1 MFELWKKVID
11 DNTSRHYCGALT
23 GVVPTSKPYGRDKRP
38 QELPAMFQNI
48 MNDDSVKRKLQYE
61 LVFDYES
68 KDPNSEELIYLE
80 FIEHYNKD
88 CNMVFLK
95 IKRFDGSDLS
105 ISMNEVGLDLHL
117 GGGKK
122 MSQLDVEMAVDLAKW
137 VIAKDMGNGRMAAN
151 DVICRKN
158 FTPFGVI

>member
-1 MFELWKKVID
+1 MFKLWKKVID

-38 QELPAMFQNI
+38 QELPAMFQNMMYDASI
-48 MNDDSVKRKLQYE
+48 KRELLYE
-61 LVFDYES
+61 LVFDYDN
-68 KDPNSEELIYLE
+68 KDPNYEELIYLK
-80 FIEHYNKD
+80 FIEHHNKD
-88 CNMVFLK
+88 SNMVFVN

-105 ISMNEVGLDLHL
+105 IFMTEVGIDAHY